1 MSAGQRLGLGDPLVG
16 HAIRYEYDDG
26 GRAAAGYRG
35 ETGDCAARAVAIASG
50 LPYQEIY
57 DRINALAKRE
67 RTGKRKRTVSNART
81 GVHRVTMHRLMAEL
95 GATWTPTMTIGSG
108 TTVHV
113 RADELPATGRLV
125 LNLSRHFAAVVDGVL
140 RDNHDCSRGG
150 TRCVYGYWTLPDPPI
165 GENLSELR

>member
-1 MSAGQRLGLGDPLVG
+1 MSAVDIAAAPLTGGVCPFVF
-16 HAIRYEYDDG
+16 DDG

-35 ETGDCAARAVAIASG
+35 TTRDCATRAVAIATG
-50 LPYQEIY
+50 LDYQEVY

-67 RTGKRKRTVSNART
+67 RTGKRKRTTSNARL
-81 GVHRVTMHRLMAEL
+81 GVHRVTMDWLLVDGL

-113 RADELPATGRLV
+113 RADELPATGRHV
-125 LNLSRHFAAVVDGVL
+125 LSLSRHYAAWVDGVL

-150 TRCVYGYWTLPDPPI
+150 TRCVYGYWTLPTDMRGSLP
-165 GENLSELR
+165 LDH